1 MPVGH
6 DQIDLR
12 CASCAQ
18 ILQQAYP
25 SLFAFLRTRS
35 QRENL
40 FVSFQIHSQ
49 SGQDDRGIGFVSMA
63 NAEMH
68 TIQVQDTP
76 MALQRALSPSFKL
89 VGETLVEATDR
100 AGAGSD
106 AHQGVGDF
114 SYLMGTRS
122 GHEHLRQPFCNMG
135 LIATVA
141 LKGLRVKLSFTIVFA
156 P

>member
-1 MPVGH
+1 M
-6 DQIDLR
+6 
-12 CASCAQ
+12 
-18 ILQQAYP
+18 
-25 SLFAFLRTRS
+25 T
-35 QRENL
+35 
-40 FVSFQIHSQ
+40 
-49 SGQDDRGIGFVSMA
+49 

-68 TIQVQDTP
+68 AIQVQDTP
-76 MALQRALSPSFKL
+76 VRLQRALAPGFKL
-89 VGETLVEATDR
+89 LGERLIQAADR

-141 LKGLRVKLSFTIVFA
+141 LKGLRVKLSFTISGHLDLLEPTRLTLRA
-156 P
+156 

>member
-1 MPVGH
+1 M
-6 DQIDLR
+6 
-12 CASCAQ
+12 
-18 ILQQAYP
+18 
-25 SLFAFLRTRS
+25 T
-35 QRENL
+35 
-40 FVSFQIHSQ
+40 
-49 SGQDDRGIGFVSMA
+49 

-68 TIQVQDTP
+68 AIQVQDTP
-76 MALQRALSPSFKL
+76 VRLQRALAPGFKL
-89 VGETLVEATDR
+89 LGERLIQEADR

-141 LKGLRVKLSFTIVFA
+141 LKGLRVKLSFTISGHLDLLEPTRGCHQIAAVGAITVLFA
-156 P
+156 HDSFYHDPNGTLGQSTQVLMEDLLFW